1 MINYKEI
8 DITDNNSF
16 FYFYNNYL
24 FINKKKGINKNNI
37 IIKIDLSKIINNP
50 IFLKIDFNFIQR
62 NKSLKN
68 SLYIFINENK
78 IQNKQANNL
87 FEINK
92 INYENKKIKIEINN
106 IFKNPNSYNF
116 SYEIFN
122 ANYLN
127 TFQENSKDLIKVEK
141 KLMINKNVFGDN
153 NIIITENFDIIENSL
168 NYRNKYNFEII
179 NKNNKFP
186 NLKSKLLNG
195 TRIKST
201 TIIPNI
207 INPIINESK
216 EVINNMEYNYIN
228 YDFNNNNN
236 LLFDPYLDIDLGS
249 ISDFR
254 KRFLHDKWVPE
265 NSIFILDNHNN
276 ELLIE
281 DNNLIPFYY
290 LKKINKSITN
300 IIIRTNKLENIK
312 IVTNMYPLNL
322 IENTQVLTSIGY
334 KKIKDLT
341 ENDLLL
347 NSNFKKIKISSIEK
361 NTYANSIY
369 TNPYILKKGLI
380 SKIFPSS
387 DIIISPNINFKYKNK
402 WILPRL
408 IKSLKQEENITDLN
422 YYKINLLNI
431 KSSSEN
437 IIINNG
443 IIIKI

>member
-8 DITDNNSF
+8 DISDNTSSY
-16 FYFYNNYL
+16 YFYNNYI
-24 FINKKKGINKNNI
+24 FINKKKGINKNNLI
-37 IIKIDLSKIINNP
+37 INIDLSKIVNNP
-50 IFLKIDFNFIQR
+50 IFLKINLNLIQR
-62 NKSLKN
+62 NKSIKE
-68 SLYIFINENK
+68 SLYIFINDNEIKTKQSNNK
-78 IQNKQANNL
+78 L
-87 FEINK
+87 EINK

-127 TFQENSKDLIKVEK
+127 TFQESSKDLIKIDK
-141 KLMINKNVFGDN
+141 KLMINKNVIGDN
-153 NIIITENFDIIENSL
+153 NIIINENFDIIENTL
-168 NYRNKYNFEII
+168 NYKYNFEVI

-186 NLKSKLLNG
+186 NLKSKLSNG
-195 TRIKST
+195 TKIKSSK
-201 TIIPNI
+201 IIPNL
-207 INPIINESK
+207 INPIINSTK
-216 EVINNMEYNYIN
+216 EIINNMEYNYIK
-228 YDFNNNNN
+228 YDFNNNN
-236 LLFDPYLDIDLGS
+236 LDFEPFLEIDLGS
-249 ISDFR
+249 IVNLR
-254 KRFLHDKWVPE
+254 KIFLNDKWVPE
-265 NSIFILDNHNN
+265 NSIFMINKDNN
-276 ELLIE
+276 EMLIE
-281 DNNLIPFYY
+281 NNILMPFYY
-290 LKKINKSITN
+290 LKKINKKTTN

-347 NSNFKKIKISSIEK
+347 NSNLKKIKISSIEK

-402 WILPRL
+402 WIIPRL
-408 IKSLKQEENITDLN
+408 IKTLKQEENITDLN
-422 YYKINLLNI
+422 YYKINLLNT